1 VFTAAN
7 SDWLVIYNPAQSDA
21 VKWVRVASPLACAPT
36 PLGPGFVAP
45 LRIGQVFY
53 LNSADGARLA
63 TPFQPRIEPGA
74 TFDYKPAGA
83 VADGKQFVITDGAKK
98 IYLVAVADQPQP
110 HLQLVKEAEVGPRRI
125 GSAVV
130 VLGDTAIAVAGDSRL
145 VRFKLPALE
154 SAGET
159 NLSAPVEWGPY
170 LAGEV
175 ALVATVDQKLAATT
189 AAGEVRWEVP
199 LEHGPLAGPPLVAG
213 DSVFLTFRKGI
224 VERRALADGNPIGTL
239 NVEHPLATGAAL
251 FQQRLVVAAADGTL
265 LVIDQ
270 PK

>member
-1 VFTAAN
+1 
-7 SDWLVIYNPAQSDA
+7 
-21 VKWVRVASPLACAPT
+21 
-36 PLGPGFVAP
+36 
-45 LRIGQVFY
+45 
-53 LNSADGARLA
+53 
-63 TPFQPRIEPGA
+63 
-74 TFDYKPAGA
+74 
-83 VADGKQFVITDGAKK
+83 
-98 IYLVAVADQPQP
+98 
-110 HLQLVKEAEVGPRRI
+110 LQLVKEAEVGPRRI

-145 VRFKLPALE
+145 VRFKRPALE

-170 LAGEV
+170 LAGEA